1 MPGWGTVRWRKSSR
15 KCSACAYHGRRAH
28 REYRRTRGVSHTYWP
43 VAADLDAEGVRSGRC
58 VIRPCPLGAGISGGC
73 DDHCICAR
81 PPTTL
86 MRGDRSVEWPG
97 GGLPVVRWRQACTLA
112 RPAASLPRAC
122 RVGPTDMHA
131 RCGGQCMPC
140 MGINRRD
147 RDGMGV
153 RQRIRGAC
161 TESTVRRRRAS
172 PRTTTKGM
180 RRSVGRPG
188 SSIYHDA

>member
-1 MPGWGTVRWRKSSR
+1 
-15 KCSACAYHGRRAH
+15 
-28 REYRRTRGVSHTYWP
+28 
-43 VAADLDAEGVRSGRC
+43 
-58 VIRPCPLGAGISGGC
+58 
-73 DDHCICAR
+73 
-81 PPTTL
+81 

-188 SSIYHDA
+188 SSIYHDARDVPAVSTVWCFTRTQTPVAPCIICAPCAMMCVRARRTVPVRPLKP

>member
-1 MPGWGTVRWRKSSR
+1 
-15 KCSACAYHGRRAH
+15 
-28 REYRRTRGVSHTYWP
+28 
-43 VAADLDAEGVRSGRC
+43 
-58 VIRPCPLGAGISGGC
+58 
-73 DDHCICAR
+73 
-81 PPTTL
+81 

-97 GGLPVVRWRQACTLA
+97 GGLPVVRCMAAGVHTGTASSQ
-112 RPAASLPRAC
+112 PATSLPRGPDRHAC
-122 RVGPTDMHA
+122 KMWGTMHA
-131 RCGGQCMPC
+131 

-188 SSIYHDA
+188 SSIYHDARDVPAVSTVWCFTRTQTPVAPCIICAPCAMMCVRARRTVPVRPLKP